1 MPPRILIV
9 DDSALIRGI
18 LRQIFELEPG
28 WQVSGEAGN
37 GKEGIERAQQVH
49 PNFIILDI
57 SMPVMNGLEAA
68 KALTQLMPSVPLI
81 MFTSFMTARLES
93 ECQAVGVKRVFVKG
107 GPLADLIGCVRSLV
121 AEADA
126 A

>member
-18 LRQIFELEPG
+18 LRQTLESEPG
-28 WQVSGEAGN
+28 WLVSGEAVN
-37 GKEGIERAQQVH
+37 GKDGIEKARELH

-57 SMPVMNGLEAA
+57 SMPVMNGLDAA
-68 KALTQLMPSVPLI
+68 KALTKLMPKVPLV
-81 MFTSFMTARLES
+81 MFTSFMTGHLES
-93 ECQAVGVKRVFVKG
+93 ECQAAGVRQVFVKG
-107 GPLADLIGCVRSLV
+107 GPLADLIGCVRSL
-121 AEADA
+121 ATKADA